1 MSNLKSLDKYEK
13 INQIYSWPYG
23 EIFRA
28 KNKLTGN
35 YVAIQKIDKSKFENE
50 NKYLSIVQNMKILK
64 SENSVSFIEA
74 FNTKD
79 NFYIVMELC
88 LINLEEYMKIR
99 NEELSIQE
107 LKEILI
113 QLNKIIKKMNEEN
126 IIHRDLKLSNILISV
141 NKINKISFKL
151 CNFNLSKNTNLK
163 LKNNKNILTIAPE
176 IIKEGNI
183 NNKND
188 IWSLGVIIYYL
199 LFKEYPYNGET
210 ELQLNQDIYSGK
222 KLKKSNNNELN
233 DLINKMICIDLNY
246 RISWDDYFNHPF
258 FQNTN
263 NYPQFEFNCKIHSKI
278 IKGYCSSCKN
288 NICEGCLNA
297 HSNHNIIPLNK
308 IGMSKEEISKSEKF
322 IREIEI
328 NIKNMNKIKDD
339 IISFLNKIQSKN
351 GNNVVFQNNDN
362 NNFINYYIEY
372 LNIISDKSKIEG
384 NLKIIDFDQLKLKN
398 INQKIEIELYIY

>member
-1 MSNLKSLDKYEK
+1 MSNLNIWAKYEK
-13 INQIYSWPYG
+13 IEKIDSNG
-23 EIFRA
+23 NVFKA
-28 KNKLTGN
+28 KNKENGN
-35 YVAIQKIDKSKFENE
+35 YVAIKIINKSKYVNE
-50 NKYLSIVQNMKILK
+50 NQYLSEIKILNELK
-64 SENSVSFIEA
+64 SENSVSIIEIL
-74 FNTKD
+74 NDKD
-79 NFYIVMELC
+79 YCYIIMELC
-88 LINLEEYMKIR
+88 LLNLNEYMKIR
-99 NEELSIQE
+99 KEGFSIEELKD
-107 LKEILI
+107 L
-113 QLNKIIKKMNEEN
+113 LNDLNEVLKKMNELGIVYTN
-126 IIHRDLKLSNILISV
+126 LKLSNILICL

-151 CNFNLSKNTNLK
+151 CNFGMNKYMKNELSFNFLANY
-163 LKNNKNILTIAPE
+163 LTMAPE
-176 IIKEGNI
+176 ILENGDI

-188 IWSLGVIIYYL
+188 IWSLGIIIYYL
-199 LFKEYPYNGET
+199 LFKEYPYKGINEIK
-210 ELQLNQDIYSGK
+210 LLNDIKSGK
-222 KLKKSNNNELN
+222 KLKLSEDNDLN

-288 NICEGCLNA
+288 NICEECLNA

>member
-1 MSNLKSLDKYEK
+1 MSNLKLLDKYEK
-13 INQIYSWPYG
+13 INQIYTWSYG
-23 EIFRA
+23 EIFKA
-28 KNKLTGN
+28 KNNQTGN
-35 YVAIQKIDKSKFENE
+35 YVAIQRIDKSKFENE
-50 NKYLSIVQNMKILK
+50 NKYLSIVQNMKLLK

-113 QLNKIIKKMNEEN
+113 QINKILKKMKEEN
-126 IIHRDLKLSNILISV
+126 IIHRDLKLSNILISM
-141 NKINKISFKL
+141 NKINKILFKL
-151 CNFNLSKNTNLK
+151 CDFNLSKNINKELK
-163 LKNNKNILTIAPE
+163 KNKKILTIAPE

-210 ELQLNQDIYSGK
+210 EVQLSKDIFSGK

-233 DLINKMICIDLNY
+233 DLMDKMICIDLNK
-246 RISWDDYFNHPF
+246 RLSWDDYFNHPF
-258 FQNTN
+258 FLNTN

-288 NICEGCLNA
+288 NICEECLNA

-308 IGMSKEEISKSEKF
+308 IGMSKEEISKTEKLM
-322 IREIEI
+322 REIEI
-328 NIKNMNKIKDD
+328 NIKNMNKIKED
-339 IISFLNKIQSKN
+339 IILFLNKIKTKN
-351 GNNVVFQNNDN
+351 GNNIVFNNNDN

-384 NLKIIDFDQLKLKN
+384 NIKIIDFDELKLKQ
-398 INQKIEIELYIY
+398 INEKIEIELYIY